1 MGEAGE
7 PDAFAEFQD
16 EYGYLATEIYE
27 DLKKTS
33 HLLDI
38 ADQTHA
44 KWHESDLGIL
54 LVLPYEHVMAFAHEN
69 LSNDFDNS
77 PLHQYVFATMSTL
90 IMNSFEA
97 MEDGYPDK

>member
-7 PDAFAEFQD
+7 TDAFAEFQD

-44 KWHESDLGIL
+44 SG
-54 LVLPYEHVMAFAHEN
+54 M
-69 LSNDFDNS
+69 S
-77 PLHQYVFATMSTL
+77 PIWVFYWCYRTNM
-90 IMNSFEA
+90 
-97 MEDGYPDK
+97 

>member
-1 MGEAGE
+1 MGDAGE

-16 EYGYLATEIYE
+16 EYGYLATEIYV

-97 MEDGYPDK
+97 MEDGYSDK